1 VDATERADPAG
12 PEGDSRPRPSGAHRP
27 PPADDGRAG
36 PAGPAGPAGVVAA
49 LVGFVGSATVV
60 LAGLQAVGADGGQAA
75 SGLLVLSI
83 ALGVVGAGL
92 AWRTRLPL
100 SVAWSTPGAALLV
113 AAGEPSGGFAAA
125 VGAFLVCGIL
135 LAAAGLWGALT
146 RAVVAIPV
154 PLAAAM
160 TAGILLPV
168 CFGPARAVAELPD
181 QALPVVAV
189 WGMLLLGARRLA
201 IPGALLALV
210 VVVAVSGDL
219 HLGPASG
226 LWPSPELVAPRFEA
240 GAIVGIAIPLF
251 LVTMASQNV
260 AGIGV
265 LASFGYATPVRPVLL
280 ATGLGSVVA
289 SFFGGHAIN
298 LAAISAALVAGPDAG
313 PHERRWFAA
322 FTGGITYVLLGLLA
336 GVVVAFVA
344 AAPPVLVEA
353 VAGLALL
360 GALESSLGAAL
371 SEADHRP
378 AAVATIVV
386 AASGVSALGIGGAF
400 WGLVTGLA
408 VHLVRR
414 ERARRATT
422 A

>member
-1 VDATERADPAG
+1 VDATPPDPARLPAADG
-12 PEGDSRPRPSGAHRP
+12 SGRRAGTT
-27 PPADDGRAG
+27 DGRAG
-36 PAGPAGPAGVVAA
+36 PAGIVAA

-60 LAGLQAVGADGGQAA
+60 LAGLTAVGADRGQAA
-75 SGLLVLSI
+75 SGLLALSL
-83 ALGVVGAGL
+83 AMGVVGIGL

-100 SVAWSTPGAALLV
+100 SMAWSTPGAALLV

-125 VGAFLVCGIL
+125 VGAFLVCGVL

-146 RAVVAIPV
+146 RAVAAIPV

-168 CFGPARAVAELPD
+168 CFGPVRAVADLPG

-189 WGMLLLGARRLA
+189 WGVLTLVARRLA

-210 VVVAVSGDL
+210 VVVAVSGEL

-226 LWPSPELVAPRFEA
+226 LWPTPELVAPRFEL
-240 GAIVGIAIPLF
+240 GAIVGIAVPLF

-265 LASFGYATPVRPVLL
+265 LASFGYRTPVRSVLL
-280 ATGLGSVVA
+280 STGIGSTIA
-289 SFFGGHAIN
+289 AFFGGHAIN

-322 FTGGITYVLLGLLA
+322 VTGGVTYLVLGLLA

-344 AAPPVLVEA
+344 ATPPVLVQA

-360 GALESSLGAAL
+360 GALESSLGSAL
-371 SEADHRP
+371 SETDHRP

-386 AASGVSALGIGGAF
+386 AAAGVSALGIGGAF
-400 WGLVTGLA
+400 WGLLTGLV

-414 ERARRATT
+414 ERTRRA
-422 A
+422 ARAAGG

>member
-1 VDATERADPAG
+1 MQATPTDPDEAQR
-12 PEGDSRPRPSGAHRP
+12 DQSA
-27 PPADDGRAG
+27 
-36 PAGPAGPAGVVAA
+36 AGPAGVVAA
-49 LVGFVGSATVV
+49 LVGFVGSVTVV
-60 LAGLQAVGADGGQAA
+60 LAGLRAVGADAGEAA
-75 SGLLVLSI
+75 SGVLVLSL

-125 VGAFLVCGIL
+125 VGAFVVCGVL
-135 LAAAGLWGALT
+135 LAAAGLWDALT
-146 RAVVAIPV
+146 RAVTAIPV

-168 CFGPARAVAELPD
+168 CFGPARAVAELPE
-181 QALPVVAV
+181 QALPVIAV
-189 WGMLLLGARRLA
+189 WGALMLVARRLA
-201 IPGALLALV
+201 VPGALLAFV

-226 LWPSPELVAPRFEA
+226 LWPRPELVAPRFEL

-265 LASFGYATPVRPVLL
+265 LASFGYRTPVRPVLL
-280 ATGLGSVVA
+280 STGVGSTVA
-289 SFFGGHAIN
+289 AFFGGHAIN

-322 FTGGITYVLLGLLA
+322 VTGGITYVLLGLLA

-360 GALESSLGAAL
+360 GALESSLGSAL

-386 AASGVSALGIGGAF
+386 AASGVSTLGIGGAF
-400 WGLVTGLA
+400 WGLVTGLT

-414 ERARRATT
+414 ERARRA
-422 A
+422 AAV

>member
-1 VDATERADPAG
+1 VEATRPDPA
-12 PEGDSRPRPSGAHRP
+12 RPSVV
-27 PPADDGRAG
+27 DDGPAVPGGNPSPAAG
-36 PAGPAGPAGVVAA
+36 HGPTGDAGRAGPAGVVAA
-49 LVGFVGSATVV
+49 LVGFVGSVTVV
-60 LAGLQAVGADGGQAA
+60 LAGLRAVGADDAQAA
-75 SGLLVLSI
+75 SGVLVLSL
-83 ALGVVGAGL
+83 ALGLVGAGL

-100 SVAWSTPGAALLV
+100 SIAWSTPGAALLV

-125 VGAFLVCGIL
+125 VGAFLVCGVL

-146 RAVVAIPV
+146 RAVVAIPM

-168 CFGPARAVAELPD
+168 CFGPARAVAELPG

-189 WGMLLLGARRLA
+189 WGVLTLVARRLA
-201 IPGALLALV
+201 VPGALLALV
-210 VVVAVSGDL
+210 VVVAASGEL

-226 LWPSPELVAPRFEA
+226 LWPRPELVAPRFEA

-265 LASFGYATPVRPVLL
+265 LASFGYRTPVRPVLIS
-280 ATGLGSVVA
+280 TGVGSTVA
-289 SFFGGHAIN
+289 ALFGGHAIN

-313 PHERRWFAA
+313 PPERRWFAA
-322 FTGGITYVLLGLLA
+322 VTGGLTYVVLGLLA

-360 GALESSLGAAL
+360 GALESSLGSAL
-371 SEADHRP
+371 SDPEHRP

-386 AASGVSALGIGGAF
+386 AASGVSTLGIGGAF
-400 WGLVTGLA
+400 WGLVTGL
-408 VHLVRR
+408 VVFLVRR
-414 ERARRATT
+414 ERARRASRG
-422 A
+422 